1 MSEQKKRNPL
11 LGCFE
16 ISIFMRTG
24 VNHFDGKK
32 SSIIK
37 SFYVVVLNLIL
48 VLATV
53 PFIYSAQGEWQSQ
66 SLFFV
71 AFLFGLKFIGC
82 LLCSLFFVYYCC
94 KIIQRKHNYSKF
106 ITTANWC
113 SLIPLVVFLPF
124 LLLLAFGPT
133 TYEHIASI
141 VIFISI
147 YSYVVTA
154 FVTRY
159 VIDVPWELAGF
170 IAICTMAINETGFQL
185 LHMAV

>member
-1 MSEQKKRNPL
+1 MSEEKKKNPL

-32 SSIIK
+32 SSIIR
-37 SFYVVVLNLIL
+37 SFYVVALNLIL

-53 PFIYSAQGEWQSQ
+53 PFVYAAQGDLQAQ
-66 SLFFV
+66 SLFAV
-71 AFLFGLKFIGC
+71 TALFALKFVGC
-82 LLCSLFFVYYCC
+82 LVCSLLFVYYCC

-113 SLIPLVVFLPF
+113 SLIPLVVFAPF

-133 TYEHIASI
+133 TYEHVAS
-141 VIFISI
+141 VVVFISM
-147 YSYVVTA
+147 YSYVITA